1 MRKALKGYKSRG
13 LFSMKPLEVISFR
26 IDLSQIHQKI
36 DGFGVN
42 INSKYWGGGALKPI
56 LDLLIDDL
64 GAVLFRV
71 DVYGKSNWIDPDNAL
86 GPASLNRENYRR
98 IYKSKVFENGWG
110 MMRYLNERGIMPYI
124 ASSGVVPSWMTSD
137 GATLSKY
144 DYFAEMMHSFVSW
157 ANYQEGIRFSLFGPL
172 NETDIGPPEGPK
184 VEPEEFAKV
193 IAVLD
198 ERFRDGLENVKFVLP
213 EQASFNTEYV
223 KHLINNPEI
232 AERTGVISMHMY
244 SNIPVEVL
252 SKFVG
257 TVRGSLC
264 GDRSI
269 WMGEYG
275 DLDQSGEMEWYVAW
289 ISTHRLFNILEAGFN
304 GAIFWDAYDNY
315 HDHDEAWTIYGLL
328 RVGRKVF
335 TPKKRYY
342 AAKQVYRFVRPGFVR
357 VDANVE
363 SDKVRILAFTDNR
376 RGELSIVGMNLSH
389 EPLYLNGF
397 LEGEYSGIENKKL
410 SYYRTTEEE
419 DCVKV
424 GELNLRT
431 ENYPYN
437 GIFFQAPPRS
447 IFTITTVK

>member
-1 MRKALKGYKSRG
+1 
-13 LFSMKPLEVISFR
+13 MKPLEVISFK
-26 IDLSQIHQKI
+26 IDLSQIYQKI

-42 INSKYWGGGALKPI
+42 INSKYWCGGALKPI
-56 LDLLIDDL
+56 VDLLIDDL

-71 DVYGKSNWIDPDNAL
+71 DVYGKSNWIDPDGSL
-86 GPASLNRENYRR
+86 GPSSLNQEHYQR
-98 IYKSKVFENGWG
+98 IYRNRVFEDGWG
-110 MMRYLNERGIMPYI
+110 MMRYLNERGIAPYI
-124 ASSGVVPSWMTSD
+124 AASGIVPLWMTND
-137 GATLSKY
+137 GKTLTRY
-144 DYFAEMMHSFVSW
+144 DYFAEMMYSFVSW
-157 ANYQEGIRFSLFGPL
+157 AKYKAGIKFTLFGPL

-184 VEPEEFAKV
+184 VEPKEFAEV
-193 IAVLD
+193 IKALD
-198 ERFRDGLENVKFVLP
+198 ERFRGGLEDVKFVLP
-213 EQASFNTEYV
+213 EQAYFNTDYV
-223 KHLINNPEI
+223 RYIINDPVLAKRI
-232 AERTGVISMHMY
+232 AVISMHMY

-252 SKFVG
+252 RKFVD

-289 ISTHRLFNILEAGFN
+289 ISTYRLFNMLEAGFN

-328 RVGRKVF
+328 RVGRRIF

-363 SDKVRILAFTDNR
+363 SDKVRILAFTDDKR
-376 RGELSIVGMNLSH
+376 EELSIIGMNLSH

-419 DCVKV
+419 NCVKV
-424 GELNLRT
+424 GELNLKT

-437 GIFFQAPPRS
+437 GIFFQAPPKS